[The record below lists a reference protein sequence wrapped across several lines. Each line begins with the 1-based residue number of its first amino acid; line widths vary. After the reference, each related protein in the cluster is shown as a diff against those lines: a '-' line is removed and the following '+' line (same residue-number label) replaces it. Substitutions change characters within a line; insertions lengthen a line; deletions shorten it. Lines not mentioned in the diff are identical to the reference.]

1 MGGVGDNGQNQ
12 DLVIV
17 GNDKKIHLYSK
28 DGEFRRWSGVTRRLI
43 REIESGTQL
52 RLRTV
57 EVVKVPKDHSI
68 HSLVATGSSDG
79 CVQVWDVYSESDN
92 LLCDAKSS
100 ERLTCCSSLL
110 L

>member
-1 MGGVGDNGQNQ
+1 M
-12 DLVIV
+12 

-28 DGEFRRWSGVTRRLI
+28 QGELLHSSRIMCRLI

-57 EVVKVPKDHSI
+57 EVVRVPKDHNI

-79 CVQVWDVYSESDN
+79 CVQVWDVYSESSN